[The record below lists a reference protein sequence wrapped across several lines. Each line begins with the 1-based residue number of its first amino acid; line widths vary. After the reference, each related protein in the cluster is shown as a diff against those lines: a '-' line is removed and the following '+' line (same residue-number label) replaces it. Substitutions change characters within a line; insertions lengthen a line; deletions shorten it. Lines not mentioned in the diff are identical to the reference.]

1 MSRTPWPVY
10 LYGIHDPGPW
20 RERFRAAGLTGWVVF
35 EETIGAD
42 PEDVSGRGSIYQ
54 TWAGAGFGVIVVL
67 NYGRYPNGTLPPSDR
82 YEAFA
87 RRCAR
92 FVAASPSAHI
102 WIIGNEPNHPQQQPG
117 ARIDPSARRF
127 EAAEWI
133 TPERY
138 ARCFRRCRELI
149 RNQPGHEED
158 VVIPAAVAPF
168 TAVLRYPENPTGD
181 WVVYFHDVLTAI
193 GEDLDGVALHVVSQS
208 PDPRSL
214 TDEARFSPP
223 YETRYR
229 GFRAYRDFIEAI
241 PPHLRHLPIFIT
253 EASMGDYKGQPI
265 SWPDEDTGW
274 ISEAYTEIHR
284 WNSDPAHPPVRCM
297 VLYRWQRVDPWFMEG
312 KERLLRDLDRALAA
326 CYRWDVGLQRY
337 PRAALRQETRLYDRP
352 GGEAL
357 GVPLPKDLIGIT
369 LACTEDREWYS
380 WLQPET
386 GRQGWLPRDALILH
400 GDPQN
405 ILSYPPGP
413 VILSLRRPTGLR
425 LAPSIHAPAI
435 LELPAGH
442 RGMVQAA
449 TSDRGWWRVQF
460 EEHIGWIRSMDANL
474 EGDPRTVPII
484 PQPWADADLRRFNL
498 SLFWIE
504 PILHRRKRSPWPRR
518 PLEVIR
524 WLILHPLEVP
534 GDLSPEALAA
544 FLVEQGGRPGFPY
557 HFYIT
562 ADGRVFW
569 TLPLEAMTDHAGGY
583 GRVSVGIGLAG
594 WSGDREPS
602 SMQIDRVAR
611 LCAWLMLR
619 FRLGP
624 SQIQTARELFPQ
636 GSRVE
641 GVSGASLTHRR
652 FQFPTFSMKIREQV
666 RRLLEEARI
675 PMPGVPEPAWQDLS
689 GKLPTHPGRS
699 FPLRPLGIVRGV
711 VLHQT
716 GTDAGITPAEIAA
729 FQVEQLGLPGAS
741 YHFLVGA
748 DGVLYRIHPLTVAVS
763 HIARDN
769 ATTISIGLIGD
780 FRQRPPGERQL
791 TATAWLIAY
800 LLEHLGLGVEAVKG
814 HEELDSV
821 PCPAGWRTGAA
832 WQGMLMAQIQ
842 AILRLQRSR
851 DKKLE

>member
-1 MSRTPWPVY
+1 MSRTPWPAY

-42 PEDVSGRGSIYQ
+42 PEDVSGRGSTYRA
-54 TWAGAGFGVIVVL
+54 WAEAGFGVMVVL

-92 FVAASPSAHI
+92 FVAASPGAHI

-117 ARIDPSARRF
+117 ARIDPSTRRF

-138 ARCFRRCRELI
+138 ARCFRQCRELI
-149 RNQPGHEED
+149 RSQPGHEED
-158 VVIPAAVAPF
+158 IVIPAAVAPF

-193 GEDLDGVALHVVSQS
+193 GEDLDGIALHIASQS
-208 PDPRSL
+208 PDPHSL
-214 TDEARFSPP
+214 TDEARCPPP
-223 YETRYR
+223 YETRHR
-229 GFRAYRDFIEAI
+229 GFQAYRDFIEAI

-253 EASMGDYKGQPI
+253 EASMGDHEGQPI
-265 SWPDEDTGW
+265 PWPDDDTGW
-274 ISEAYTEIHR
+274 IQEAYAEIHR
-284 WNSDPAHPPVRCM
+284 WNADPAHPPIRCM

-312 KERLLRDLDRALAA
+312 KERLLRDLDRALTARF
-326 CYRWDVGLQRY
+326 RWDVGFQRY
-337 PRAALRQETRLYDRP
+337 PRAVLRQEARLHDHP
-352 GGEAL
+352 GGEAW
-357 GVPLPKDLIGIT
+357 GAPLPKGLVGIT
-369 LACTEDREWYS
+369 IACTEDRKWYS

-386 GRQGWLPRDALILH
+386 GRQGWLPRDALILQ
-400 GDPQN
+400 GDPQS
-405 ILSYPPGP
+405 IPLYSPGP
-413 VILSLRRPTGLR
+413 VILSLRRPTALR
-425 LAPSIHAPAI
+425 LAPSIRAPAL
-435 LELPAGH
+435 LELRESH
-442 RGMVQAA
+442 RGIVRAA
-449 TSDRGWWRVQF
+449 TRDWRWCQVQF
-460 EEHIGWIRSMDANL
+460 GEHIGWVRTMDGNL
-474 EGDPRTVPII
+474 EGDPRAVSLVPR
-484 PQPWADADLRRFNL
+484 PWADADLQRFNL
-498 SLFWIE
+498 SMWWIE
-504 PILHRRKRSPWPRR
+504 PILHRRKRVPWPRR
-518 PLEVIR
+518 PLELIR
-524 WLILHPLEVP
+524 WLVLHPLAIP

-562 ADGRVFW
+562 ADGQIFW

-594 WSGDREPS
+594 WGGDYELSP
-602 SMQIDRVAR
+602 MQIDRVAR
-611 LCAWLMLR
+611 LCAWLMIR

-624 SQIQTARELFPQ
+624 SQIRTVRELFPE
-636 GSRVE
+636 GSRTE
-641 GVSGASLTHRR
+641 EASGAWLASDRPYSL
-652 FQFPTFSMKIREQV
+652 PLSAKIRKQA
-666 RRLLEEARI
+666 RRLLEEARM
-675 PMPGVPEPAWQDLS
+675 PVPGVPEPAWQDLS
-689 GKLPTHPGRS
+689 GSLLTHPGKS
-699 FPLRPLGIVRGV
+699 FPLRPLGIIQSL

-729 FQVEQLGLPGAS
+729 FQVERLGLPGAS

-763 HIARDN
+763 HTAMDN

-800 LLEHLGLGVEAVKG
+800 LLEHLGLGVEAVRG
-814 HEELDSV
+814 HEELDPV

-832 WQGMLMAQIQ
+832 WRGMLMAQIQ
-842 AILRLQRSR
+842 ALLRLHRSR
-851 DKKLE
+851 EGKSD